1 MDAYPID
8 RHLRVR
14 VITGA
19 QYGPDDALYFKCD
32 LTGTHEIWRVTTPG
46 TWPDQITFTG
56 GNVTFASWSPT
67 GEEMAFG
74 VAEGGKRVQLHV
86 QERGSK
92 QVSKLTDDPE
102 TTHRWG
108 GWNRDGSR
116 FAYAADRAEPGRFNV
131 YTQGRAAETAEARC
145 VYEQER
151 SSPVYPIGWGP
162 GNERL
167 LVLEMH
173 SNYNAD
179 IHVVDLR
186 DGDARRL
193 TDGPDV
199 EARYSSIRWGPDG
212 EALYLITDH
221 EYEWRYI
228 ARLDLSSGEV
238 VPVIQEDADLKDLVL
253 HSGRRRLAYRR
264 SERGFSTISIRELT
278 GPTETQPLCN
288 PDMELGAA
296 KCLTMRSDGD
306 ELGLMYTTPERKP
319 DLYSIDVATGESVQW
334 TDASEPVPN
343 DTFVRPEPVTYESF
357 DGLEIPSLYAEPT
370 TRTDDGYPAI
380 ISLHAGPRQHN
391 SPAFSPLR
399 QYYLEQGFARIEP
412 DYRGSSGYGKG
423 YMELDDF
430 EKRVDA
436 IRDVKAAA
444 DWLAAKETVDEDRIV
459 LKGRSYGGFLVLAA
473 MTRWPERFGAGAAI
487 APIANFETYLENSPP
502 GRQENREAE
511 YGSLDED
518 RELLRELSPIH
529 DIDQLEAPL
538 LLAHGKDDQKVPFA
552 EATELAEEARHHDI
566 EISTLFLDGTGHS
579 FTSRAARIEL
589 FNHTAAFFSE
599 HS

>member
-1 MDAYPID
+1 
-8 RHLRVR
+8 
-14 VITGA
+14 
-19 QYGPDDALYFKCD
+19 
-32 LTGTHEIWRVTTPG
+32 
-46 TWPDQITFTG
+46 
-56 GNVTFASWSPT
+56 SPT
-67 GEEMAFG
+67 VEEMAFG
-74 VAEGGKRVQLHV
+74 VADDGKRVQLYA
-86 QERGSK
+86 QEQGTK

-116 FAYAADRAEPGRFNV
+116 FAYAADRTGDGRFNV
-131 YTQGRAAETAEARC
+131 FTQGREAEATEARC

-162 GNERL
+162 ENERL
-167 LVLEMH
+167 LILEMH

-179 IHVVDLR
+179 IHVVDLCN
-186 DGDARRL
+186 GDVQQL

-199 EARYSSIRWGPDG
+199 EAQYSSVRWGPDG
-212 EALYLITDH
+212 EALYLVTDH

-228 ARLDLSSGEV
+228 ARLNLSTGEV
-238 VPVIQEDADLKDLVL
+238 VPVLQTDADLKDLVL
-253 HSGRRRLAYRR
+253 HSGRQRLAYRR
-264 SERGFSTISIRELT
+264 SDQGFSTISICELT
-278 GPTETQPLCN
+278 GPTETRELCT
-288 PDMELGAA
+288 PDMVPGAA

-306 ELGLMYTTPERKP
+306 ELGLMYTNPAQKP
-319 DLYSIDVATGESVQW
+319 DLYSIDVDTGECVQW

-343 DTFVRPEPVTYESF
+343 DTFVPPEPVTYDSF

-370 TRTDDGYPAI
+370 TETDDEYPAI
-380 ISLHAGPRQHN
+380 ISLHEGPRQHN

-399 QYYLEQGFARIEP
+399 QYYLEQGFTRLEP
-412 DYRGSSGYGKG
+412 DYRGSSGYGKE
-423 YMELDDF
+423 YMALDDF

-473 MTRWPERFGAGAAI
+473 MTRWPDRFAAGAAI

-502 GRQENREAE
+502 GRRENREAE

-518 RELLRELSPIH
+518 RELLRRLSPIH
-529 DIDQLEAPL
+529 DIDQLKAPL
-538 LLAHGKDDQKVPFA
+538 LLAHGKEDRKVPFT
-552 EATELAEEARHHDI
+552 EATKLAEEARNHGV

-579 FTSRAARIEL
+579 FTSKAARIEL